1 MKDAFH
7 IPDPS
12 ASGIKIQLDFFAC
25 VLAEAGVS
33 TWFVCPGS
41 RNAPVV
47 ASMVKHGGFVL
58 HSFPDERAAAFAAL
72 GAAQGSRYPTGVIC
86 TSGTAAANLYPAVCE
101 AYYQRV
107 PLLVITADRPPELI
121 DQWDGQTIHQA
132 NLFQPHTQ
140 GNFNLP
146 PIHAEWVVDPEKPKK
161 LYAFQSTSVLTTPD
175 SKSASKKGIN
185 APGEETNTSKINR
198 TLNQLQNILQT
209 AIAQTLYPVP
219 GPVHINLPLRDPIY
233 SDIQS
238 PFQHI
243 TPSIPFVFHHPT
255 PLPVSETHIADF
267 LQYTTPTQPKILVV
281 VGMHHPNEKLTLALQ
296 SIAQKLPVLADV
308 NSKQQHTGIAQW
320 DLAMLNAK
328 DLTKAHQPHIL
339 ITLGMGM
346 VSKPLKLWLT
356 THKPQ
361 KHYHIS
367 PLQAP
372 IGDPFSTQPT
382 HLQHHEVD
390 WLFALDK
397 ALHQINI
404 DFQQQWI
411 EWVQR
416 NTEKQPVENPIVSN
430 PPLSEAVFSQ
440 FETINPFSNCHG
452 TYQQEFETV
461 NALLTHCDGRF
472 VFQIGNSMTIR
483 YASWSGQTTASIF
496 ANRGTSGIDGS
507 LSTAMGFAMAN
518 PKLHCVALL
527 GDVSTI
533 FDAHGLWTD
542 TLPQNLSLVVLNNGG
557 GQIFKWIPGPNQV
570 PALLPLI
577 ETPHGYDFKHLCNFY
592 QIEHCILAI
601 PDANAQNSPNN
612 SIENLDTSP
621 WTQRFLEQSRC
632 TLWEIKYN

>member
-1 MKDAFH
+1 MKHPFH
-7 IPDPS
+7 IPNPS
-12 ASGIKIQLDFFAC
+12 VSGIKIQLDFFAC
-25 VLAEAGVS
+25 VLAEAGIS
-33 TWFVCPGS
+33 TWFVSPGS
-41 RNAPVV
+41 RNAPLV
-47 ASMVKHGGFVL
+47 ASMIKHGGFVL

-72 GAAQGSRYPTGVIC
+72 GAAQGSRYPAGVIC

-101 AYYQRV
+101 AYYQRL

-121 DQWDGQTIHQA
+121 DQWDGQTIHQT

-146 PIHAEWVVDPEKPKK
+146 PIQAEWVFDPENP
-161 LYAFQSTSVLTTPD
+161 
-175 SKSASKKGIN
+175 SKKGFG
-185 APGEETNTSKINR
+185 APREETTTSKINR
-198 TLNQLQNILQT
+198 TLNQLQNTLQK

-233 SDIQS
+233 SDIES
-238 PFQHI
+238 PFQQI
-243 TPSIPFVFHHPT
+243 TPTKPFVFHRPS
-255 PLPVSETHIADF
+255 PLPVNESHMADF
-267 LQYTTPTQPKILVV
+267 LQHTTPTQPKILVV
-281 VGMHHPNEKLTLALQ
+281 VGMHHSNKELTLALQ

-308 NSKQQHTGIAQW
+308 NSKQQHTGIEQW

-328 DLTKAHQPHIL
+328 DLSKAHQPHIL
-339 ITLGMGM
+339 ITIGMGL

-356 THKPQ
+356 NHKPR

-372 IGDPFSTQPT
+372 IGDPFSSQPI
-382 HLQHHEVD
+382 HLYHHEVD

-397 ALHQINI
+397 TLRQINN

-416 NTEKQPVENPIVSN
+416 STSIQSIENPSVSN
-430 PPLSEAVFSQ
+430 PPLPEAHQTMMQAARQSVFSQ
-440 FETINPFSNCHG
+440 FGTINPFSNCLG
-452 TYQQEFETV
+452 TFQQEFETV
-461 NALLTHCDGRF
+461 NALLKHCDGRF
-472 VFQIGNSMTIR
+472 VFQIGNSMSIR
-483 YASWSGQTTASIF
+483 YASWSGHTTATIF

-527 GDVSTI
+527 GDVSAI
-533 FDAHGLWTD
+533 FDAHGLWTN

-557 GQIFKWIPGPNQV
+557 GQIFKWIAGPTQV
-570 PALLPLI
+570 PSIMPLI

-592 QIEHCILAI
+592 QIKHCILAI
-601 PDANAQNSPNN
+601 PDANAPNN
-612 SIENLDTSP
+612 SNKNLDTNP
-621 WTQRFLEQSRC
+621 WPQRFLDQSRC